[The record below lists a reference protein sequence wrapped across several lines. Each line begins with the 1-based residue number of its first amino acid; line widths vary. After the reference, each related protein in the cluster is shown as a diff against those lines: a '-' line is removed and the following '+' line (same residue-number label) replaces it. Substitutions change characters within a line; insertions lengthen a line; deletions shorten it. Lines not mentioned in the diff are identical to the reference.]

1 MLAWVVIDRRHHR
14 LAAPFALPFPTPLFP
29 LPHLS
34 PLLPYSYGH
43 SYTTATHQPLCNQ
56 SVTHSFDLH
65 GGCTL
70 LAVSTAHP
78 PLPIPYLS
86 RAKRVLCAPDGFTE
100 PTEGS
105 DLVGRDPFS
114 CHTPA
119 HTFALFCAFLHAP
132 KIQLVSFQAFPH
144 SLQKT
149 PGGGYR
155 VCVGSQFLRVAT
167 TTYCEQVFGLTQFLA
182 MTRSCDTD
190 SVPPTSFWEEKM
202 KPRIVNSA
210 FLSARCA
217 RWSSCLQSG
226 AGPTTLLS
234 RSKRRVTSWLI
245 SNPNLSRWV
254 LSGMSRFFSPPL
266 ATKPRTRWSPKS
278 AGMTPRS
285 RADRC
290 RSIPFRI
297 SSANPGEW

>member
-105 DLVGRDPFS
+105 DLVGRDPLS

-119 HTFALFCAFLHAP
+119 HTFALFYAFLHPP

-149 PGGGYR
+149 PG
-155 VCVGSQFLRVAT
+155 VGTESVWQLQVMARNCLRPNTCSQYVVVAT
-167 TTYCEQVFGLTQFLA
+167 L
-182 MTRSCDTD
+182 
-190 SVPPTSFWEEKM
+190 K
-202 KPRIVNSA
+202 N
-210 FLSARCA
+210 
-217 RWSSCLQSG
+217 
-226 AGPTTLLS
+226 
-234 RSKRRVTSWLI
+234 
-245 SNPNLSRWV
+245 
-254 LSGMSRFFSPPL
+254 
-266 ATKPRTRWSPKS
+266 
-278 AGMTPRS
+278 
-285 RADRC
+285 
-290 RSIPFRI
+290 
-297 SSANPGEW
+297 